1 VRTAVA
7 IGRCGQPTGDDMNLQ
22 RLLSILSEYMPSA
35 RVTTDESGELVIHT
49 GMCVDSGYLVE
60 LTLEEV

>member
-1 VRTAVA
+1 MT
-7 IGRCGQPTGDDMNLQ
+7 LQ
-22 RLLSILSEYMPSA
+22 RLLQILAEYMRSA

-49 GMCVDSGYLVE
+49 GMMVEDSYLVE

>member
-1 VRTAVA
+1 MT
-7 IGRCGQPTGDDMNLQ
+7 LQ
-22 RLLSILSEYMPSA
+22 ELLQTLAQYMRSA

-49 GMCVDSGYLVE
+49 GMCVDGSYLVE

>member
-1 VRTAVA
+1 
-7 IGRCGQPTGDDMNLQ
+7 MNLQ